1 MPVLR
6 ELMAEDVLRGY
17 RFYCPGCKDYHGV
30 STNLDLRG
38 PHWRFDGNLERPTF
52 SPSVRVRGGWVY
64 HDDGDATF
72 DPSFFCHFF
81 VQHGRIEYLS
91 DCTHALATSV
101 VDMVDLDTLGPDK

>member
-1 MPVLR
+1 
-6 ELMAEDVLRGY
+6 MAEDVLRGY

-64 HDDGDATF
+64 HT
-72 DPSFFCHFF
+72 
-81 VQHGRIEYLS
+81 
-91 DCTHALATSV
+91 TTATSPSIHRSSATSSCST
-101 VDMVDLDTLGPDK
+101 DESNTCLIAPTP